1 MYVCIICVGGGVLVA
16 CGLCSTFCILHCF
29 RRELHRMHTLVEEC
43 PDGESLSRGPV
54 DPLPFLQLPQPLP
67 DMTLVQ
73 SFIHIL
79 YN

>member
-1 MYVCIICVGGGVLVA
+1 
-16 CGLCSTFCILHCF
+16 
-29 RRELHRMHTLVEEC
+29 MHTLVEEC
-43 PDGESLSRGPV
+43 PDGKSLSRGPV
-54 DPLPFLQLPQPLP
+54 DPLPLLQLPQPLP